1 MGGTNLTVHLGLK
14 INHTTI
20 NRRLPRRATNR
31 PWNRKSGSVC
41 GDLFLGNKRHW
52 GGAKAWPIGNRA
64 AHFNGSARSHS
75 SNTPQSTLALA
86 RLGLGGISQ
95 GTEKRLRF
103 KDGKSMFFV
112 GGEGGGVAF
121 ILKPDG

>member
-20 NRRLPRRATNR
+20 NRRVPRRATNQ
-31 PWNRKSGSVC
+31 PWNRKGGSVC

-52 GGAKAWPIGNRA
+52 GGAKAWPIGNRV

-75 SNTPQSTLALA
+75 SNTPQSTSAQLD
-86 RLGLGGISQ
+86 LGRISQ
-95 GTEKRLRF
+95 GTEKWLRF
-103 KDGKSMFFV
+103 KDGKSMIFV

-121 ILKPDG
+121 ILQPDG

>member
-14 INHTTI
+14 INHSTI
-20 NRRLPRRATNR
+20 NRRVPRRATNW
-31 PWNRKSGSVC
+31 PCNRKGGSVC
-41 GDLFLGNKRHW
+41 GE
-52 GGAKAWPIGNRA
+52 AKAWPIGNRA

-75 SNTPQSTLALA
+75 SNTPQSTSA

-103 KDGKSMFFV
+103 KDGKSMIFV
-112 GGEGGGVAF
+112 GREGGGVVF
-121 ILKPDG
+121 TLQPDG

>member
-1 MGGTNLTVHLGLK
+1 MGGPNLTVHLGLK

-20 NRRLPRRATNR
+20 NRRVPRRATNR
-31 PWNRKSGSVC
+31 PWNRKGGSVC

-52 GGAKAWPIGNRA
+52 GGAKAWPICNRA

-75 SNTPQSTLALA
+75 SNTPQSTSAW
-86 RLGLGGISQ
+86 LGLGGISQ
-95 GTEKRLRF
+95 GTKKRLRF
-103 KDGKSMFFV
+103 KDGKSMIFV

-121 ILKPDG
+121 ILQPDG

>member
-1 MGGTNLTVHLGLK
+1 MGGTHLTIHLGLK

-20 NRRLPRRATNR
+20 NRQVPRRATNR
-31 PWNRKSGSVC
+31 PWNRKGGSVC
-41 GDLFLGNKRHW
+41 GDLFLGNKRHLG

-64 AHFNGSARSHS
+64 AHFNESAHSYS
-75 SNTPQSTLALA
+75 SNTPQSPSA

-95 GTEKRLRF
+95 GTEKRLRV
-103 KDGKSMFFV
+103 KDGKSMIFV

-121 ILKPDG
+121 ILQPDG

>member
-1 MGGTNLTVHLGLK
+1 MGGPNLTVHLGLK

-20 NRRLPRRATNR
+20 NRRVPRRATNR
-31 PWNRKSGSVC
+31 PWNRKGC

-52 GGAKAWPIGNRA
+52 RGAKAWPIGNLT

-75 SNTPQSTLALA
+75 SNTPQSTSA

-103 KDGKSMFFV
+103 KDGKSMIFV

-121 ILKPDG
+121 IFLPDG

>member
-1 MGGTNLTVHLGLK
+1 MGRPNWTVHLSLK

-20 NRRLPRRATNR
+20 NHRVPRRATNR
-31 PWNRKSGSVC
+31 PWNRKGGSVC

-52 GGAKAWPIGNRA
+52 GGAKAWPIRNRA

-75 SNTPQSTLALA
+75 SNTPQSTSD

-103 KDGKSMFFV
+103 KDGESMIFV
-112 GGEGGGVAF
+112 GGEGGKIAF
-121 ILKPDG
+121 ILQPDG

>member
-1 MGGTNLTVHLGLK
+1 MGGPNLTVHLGLK

-20 NRRLPRRATNR
+20 NRRVPRRATNR
-31 PWNRKSGSVC
+31 PWNRKGGSVC
-41 GDLFLGNKRHW
+41 GVLFLGNKPHW

-75 SNTPQSTLALA
+75 SNTPQSTSA

-103 KDGKSMFFV
+103 KDGKSMIFV
-112 GGEGGGVAF
+112 GGEGSGVAF
-121 ILKPDG
+121 ILLPDG